1 MAFGRRSSKS
11 SDDENEKKVKLNKAS
26 FGRLMGV
33 LRYIKPYLGIF
44 ILGLFFLVVSSL
56 VFMAFPQ
63 LFGEML
69 DSVMKD
75 ALNGGAPKQTFVP
88 ADPVTIFWVLL
99 GLFGTQAAFSFL
111 RVLTFA
117 HVSENSMADVRADIY
132 RKLITLPMAFFDK
145 RRVGE
150 LTSRIM
156 ADVTQLQGLLSTT
169 MAELL
174 RQVVVLGAG
183 LSILFMISAKLTL
196 FMLAVV
202 PVVMAVAA
210 VLGRSI
216 RKLSRKTQDDLA
228 ESNVVVEETLQSVN
242 MVKAYTNEPFE
253 INRYRQ
259 TLNTMVKQAIRTA
272 RFRGIFISFLI
283 FGIFVSI
290 SLVLLKGSQLIGV
303 PVEEG
308 GITPGQLVSFFIY
321 TIFIGGSVG
330 GLGDLLSQ
338 VQKGLGGADRV
349 MDILD
354 EETEG
359 NPDETDHS
367 LPALDGNIEYQNV
380 RFSYPTRDDV
390 EVLKGIDLTI
400 RSGEKVALAGSSGA
414 GKSTIVQILL
424 RLYDLDSGS
433 ILVDGK
439 PISEYDIY
447 HLRKHIGIV
456 PQEVILFG
464 GTIRENIAYGH
475 PNATSEQIESAAKQ
489 ANALDFIQ
497 GFPEGLETIVGDR
510 GVKLSGGQRQR
521 IAIARAILK
530 DPKILLLDEATSS
543 LDAESEALVQ
553 DALDKLMLGR
563 TSIIIAHRLATIRK
577 VDRIYVL
584 QEGQVVETGT
594 HDELA
599 RKEDGIYANLAHLQ
613 NLAAGA

>member
-1 MAFGRRSSKS
+1 MALRRRRNESSEE
-11 SDDENEKKVKLNKAS
+11 ENEKKVKFSKDGFKRL
-26 FGRLMGV
+26 FGILKYM
-33 LRYIKPYLGIF
+33 KPYLGIF
-44 ILGLFFLVVSSL
+44 ILGLFFLVVSSV

-69 DSVMKD
+69 DSVMKG
-75 ALNGGAPKQTFVP
+75 AFNGDGPDTTFVKS
-88 ADPVTIFWVLL
+88 DPVVIFWVLL
-99 GLFGTQAAFSFL
+99 GLFGTQAVFSFL
-111 RVLTFA
+111 RVLCFA
-117 HVSENSMADVRADIY
+117 HVSQHSMADVRADIY
-132 RKLITLPMAFFDK
+132 RRLITLPMAFFDK

-183 LSILFMISAKLTL
+183 LSILFMISAKLTG

-202 PVVMAVAA
+202 PVVMAIAA

-242 MVKAYTNEPFE
+242 MVKAYTNEIFE
-253 INRYRQ
+253 IKRYRS
-259 TLNTMVKQAIRTA
+259 TLTTMVKQAIRTA

-290 SLVLLKGSQLIGV
+290 SLVLLRGSQMIGV
-303 PVEEG
+303 PPEEG
-308 GITPGQLVSFFIY
+308 GITAGQLVSFFIY

-349 MDILD
+349 MDIL
-354 EETEG
+354 EEKTEG
-359 NPDETDHS
+359 DPDATPTG
-367 LPALDGNIEYQNV
+367 LPALQGNIEYKDV
-380 RFSYPTRDDV
+380 RFSYPTREDM
-390 EVLKGIDLTI
+390 EVLKGINLTI

-414 GKSTIVQILL
+414 GKSTIVQLL
-424 RLYDLDSGS
+424 LKLYDLSSGEL
-433 ILVDGK
+433 LVDGK
-439 PISEYDIY
+439 PIQEYDIY
-447 HLRKHIGIV
+447 HLRSHIGIV
-456 PQEVILFG
+456 PQEVLLFG

-475 PNATSEQIESAAKQ
+475 PDATDEDIKAAARK
-489 ANALDFIQ
+489 ANALEFIES
-497 GFPEGLETIVGDR
+497 FPEGLETIVGDR

-530 DPKILLLDEATSS
+530 DPAVLLLDEATSS

-553 DALDKLMLGR
+553 DALDKLMEGR
-563 TSIIIAHRLATIRK
+563 TAIIIAHRLATIRK

-584 QEGQVVETGT
+584 QEGQVVEMGN
-594 HDELA
+594 HEELA
-599 RKEDGIYANLAHLQ
+599 KKENGVYANLVELQ
-613 NLAAGA
+613 NLVQA